1 VRSRARSQS
10 RARQSSPPAE
20 GVSDREST
28 VSSMVR
34 WGKRSSVARIR
45 FGAHALD
52 PGRAATR
59 RQNPA
64 PVRPVESIT
73 LARAGGI
80 SWHQVGSAVL
90 KRRSSGG
97 TRFCRGSHAA
107 RFRAHG
113 CSSLKIWVASVGRT
127 RPGRFRKNAI
137 ERLRRYDLTRAE
149 PRRLRRRRRGASRVK
164 RRANT
169 VHLAWTTGRADRA
182 AK

>member
-1 VRSRARSQS
+1 MASQGFDRAPHRRKASRIGNPPFLQWFGGANDLRSQ
-10 RARQSSPPAE
+10 
-20 GVSDREST
+20 G
-28 VSSMVR
+28 
-34 WGKRSSVARIR
+34 IR
-45 FGAHALD
+45 VGAHALD

-64 PVRPVESIT
+64 PVRPAESIT

-137 ERLRRYDLTRAE
+137 ERLRRYDLTRVE
-149 PRRLRRRRRGASRVK
+149 PRRLRRRRRGANRVN